1 MWHQITQ
8 NLGSKSKDTIGEVEM
23 DSLKSDDVLEM
34 ESPVNDSSERCF
46 QTNQI
51 WEELFPESKTM
62 LISDLKDLIDK
73 IGEVSYYKDF
83 HFTLIGNCSKIAV

>member
-1 MWHQITQ
+1 MASTQ
-8 NLGSKSKDTIGEVEM
+8 
-23 DSLKSDDVLEM
+23 SDEM
-34 ESPVNDSSERCF
+34 ESLVKNSSERCF
-46 QTNQI
+46 QTNNQN

-73 IGEVSYYKDF
+73 IGEVSYYKDL

>member
-1 MWHQITQ
+1 MC
-8 NLGSKSKDTIGEVEM
+8 IGEVEM
-23 DSLKSDDVLEM
+23 DSKQSDDVLKM
-34 ESPVNDSSERCF
+34 GSLVNNSSERCF
-46 QTNQI
+46 QTYQI

-73 IGEVSYYKDF
+73 IGEVSYYKDL